1 MTLEGRQIIT
11 RSTLK
16 EMLAHGKEALLL
28 VDVRERDEVNETPF
42 GLLPNLSCVNI
53 PLSVL
58 QMWPR
63 EERVLRLRECGE
75 QQGLVWEE
83 MRVIF
88 ACRSGG
94 RSLLAQVLSREA
106 GVDADNLAGGL
117 LLWQEEERKE
127 KEAVH

>member
-1 MTLEGRQIIT
+1 MTLEGGQTIT

-16 EMLAHGKEALLL
+16 EMLAHGKEKPLL

-42 GLLPNLSCVNI
+42 VLLTNLSGVNI

-94 RSLLAQVLSREA
+94 RSLLAEALSREA